1 MPARPMPILGP
12 MAPTPKRGLVPRD
25 AVALA
30 CAAGVA
36 VTLVSLLPV
45 ADIAYHSSTLHVAI
59 ETAATLI
66 ALLGAVLLVGRFARS
81 PMRSELVLAGAL
93 VLLGLTNLCFS
104 VIPWAIDEEPGHFHT
119 WAPIAGRLIGAAGLA
134 LGALLP
140 PEPVWRPRR
149 ALLRMLGGVAAALV
163 VTGVGAALL
172 APHLPVGIDP
182 SLPPDPSGPELMG
195 EPALLVTQIVGMLLY
210 AIAAVGFVRRAERTA
225 DELSAWLAAA
235 ATLAAFSR
243 LNYFLFPS
251 IYSEWVYA
259 GDFLRLAFYA
269 LILAGA
275 LREITAYQRELAEV
289 AVHRERRRIARELH
303 DGLAQELAYISGQA
317 RRLGAGHDDPAARI
331 ADAAARALDES
342 RQAIATL
349 ARPVNAPLDASV
361 SQAAEEVAA
370 RDGIPLRLDLA
381 PGLRAPDAVHDAL
394 TRIVREAVGNAIRHG
409 DASSVKI
416 TLSGSE
422 GVRLTVEDDGKGLP
436 ADAPN
441 GRGFGL
447 VSMRERAEA
456 LGGTLTAGPGD
467 DGGWRVEATL
477 PLTRARARS

>member
-12 MAPTPKRGLVPRD
+12 MVRTPKRGLAPRE

-30 CAAGVA
+30 CAAGIA

-45 ADIAYHSSTLHVAI
+45 ADIAYHSSTLHMAI

-66 ALLGAVLLVGRFARS
+66 ALLAAALLVGRFARA
-81 PMRSELVLAGAL
+81 PMWSELVLAGAL
-93 VLLGLTNLCFS
+93 LLLGLTNLCFS
-104 VIPWAIDEEPGHFHT
+104 VIPWAVDEEPGHFHT
-119 WAPIAGRLIGAAGLA
+119 WAPIAGRLLGAAGLA
-134 LGALLP
+134 IGALLP
-140 PEPVWRPRR
+140 AEPVWRPRR
-149 ALLRMLGGVAAALV
+149 ALLRMFGAVAVALV
-163 VTGVGAALL
+163 VTGVGAILL

-182 SLPPDPSGPELMG
+182 SVQPDPSGPDLVG
-195 EPALLVTQIVGMLLY
+195 EPALLVTQIVAMVLY
-210 AIAAVGFVRRAERTA
+210 AIAAIGFVRRAERTA
-225 DELSAWLAAA
+225 DDLAKWLAAA
-235 ATLAAFSR
+235 ATLAAFAR

-259 GDFLRLAFYA
+259 GDVLRLAFYA
-269 LILAGA
+269 LILVGA

-317 RRLGAGHDDPAARI
+317 RRLRTGRDDPAARI

-349 ARPVNAPLDASV
+349 ARPVNAPLDASI

-370 RDGIPLRLDLA
+370 RGGVPLQLDLA
-381 PGLRAPDAVHDAL
+381 TGLRAPDAVHDAL

-409 DASSVKI
+409 DAGSVRI
-416 TLSGSE
+416 TLSGSD
-422 GVRLTVEDDGKGLP
+422 GVRLTVEDDGTGLP

-456 LGGTLTAGPGD
+456 VGGTLELSPGGE
-467 DGGWRVEATL
+467 GGLRLEVRV
-477 PLTRARARS
+477 P

>member
-1 MPARPMPILGP
+1 MPARPLPILGP
-12 MAPTPKRGLVPRD
+12 MARTPKRGLAPRE

-45 ADIAYHSSTLHVAI
+45 ADIAYHSSTVHMAI

-66 ALLGAVLLVGRFARS
+66 ALLGAALLVGRFARA
-81 PMRSELVLAGAL
+81 PMQSELVLAGAL
-93 VLLGLTNLCFS
+93 LLLGLTNLCFS
-104 VIPWAIDEEPGHFHT
+104 VVAVSFKKKPGHFHT
-119 WAPIAGRLIGAAGLA
+119 WAPIVGRLLGAAGLA
-134 LGALLP
+134 IGALVP
-140 PEPVWRPRR
+140 AEPVWRPRR
-149 ALLRMLGGVAAALV
+149 ALLRMFGAVAVALV
-163 VTGVGAALL
+163 ATGVGAVLL

-182 SLPPDPSGPELMG
+182 SMPPDPSGPDLMG
-195 EPALLVTQIVGMLLY
+195 EPALLVTQIVAMLLY
-210 AIAAVGFVRRAERTA
+210 AFAAVAV
-225 DELSAWLAAA
+225 
-235 ATLAAFSR
+235 LAAFSR

-259 GDFLRLAFYA
+259 GDFLRVAFYS
-269 LILAGA
+269 LILIGA

-303 DGLAQELAYISGQA
+303 DGRAQELAYISSQA
-317 RRLGAGHDDPAARI
+317 QRLRTGGDDPAARI

-349 ARPVNAPLDASV
+349 ARPVNAPLDASIW
-361 SQAAEEVAA
+361 QAAEEVAA
-370 RDGIPLRLDLA
+370 RDGIPLHMELA
-381 PGLRAPDAVHDAL
+381 TGLRAPDAVHDAL

-409 DASSVKI
+409 GASSVTI

-456 LGGTLTAGPGD
+456 VGGTLELSPGGE
-467 DGGWRVEATL
+467 GGLHLEVRI
-477 PLTRARARS
+477 

>member
-1 MPARPMPILGP
+1 MPARPVPILGP
-12 MAPTPKRGLVPRD
+12 MARTPKRGLAPRE

-30 CAAGVA
+30 CAAGIA

-66 ALLGAVLLVGRFARS
+66 ALLGAALLVGRFARA
-81 PMRSELVLAGAL
+81 PMRPELVLAAAL
-93 VLLGLTNLCFS
+93 LLLGLTNLCFS
-104 VIPWAIDEEPGHFHT
+104 VIPWAVDEEPGHFHT
-119 WAPIAGRLIGAAGLA
+119 WAPIAGRLLGAAGLA

-140 PEPVWRPRR
+140 AEPVWRPRR
-149 ALLRMLGGVAAALV
+149 ALLRMLGAVVAALV
-163 VTGVGAALL
+163 VSGVGAALL
-172 APHLPVGIDP
+172 GHHLPVGIDP
-182 SLPPDPSGPELMG
+182 NLPPDPSGPDLVG
-195 EPALLVTQIVGMLLY
+195 EPALLITQIVGMLLY

-225 DELSAWLAAA
+225 DDLTTWLAAA
-235 ATLAAFSR
+235 ATLAAFSF

-275 LREITAYQRELAEV
+275 LREIAAYQRELAEL

-317 RRLGAGHDDPAARI
+317 RRLGTGRDDPASRI
-331 ADAAARALDES
+331 AEAAARALDES

-370 RDGIPLRLDLA
+370 RDGIPLRLELA
-381 PGLRAPDAVHDAL
+381 TGVHAPDAVHDAL

-409 DASSVKI
+409 DASSVTI
-416 TLSGSE
+416 TLTGSE
-422 GVRLTVEDDGKGLP
+422 GVRLTVEDNGTGLP
-436 ADAPN
+436 AEAPN

-456 LGGTLTAGPGD
+456 LGGTLELSPGRE
-467 DGGWRVEATL
+467 GGVHLEVRF
-477 PLTRARARS
+477 P

>member
-1 MPARPMPILGP
+1 MPTRPMPILGP
-12 MAPTPKRGLVPRD
+12 MARTPMSGLAPRE

-30 CAAGVA
+30 CAAGVG
-36 VTLVSLLPV
+36 VTLLSLVPV
-45 ADIAYHSSTLHVAI
+45 LDIAYRSSTLHVAI

-66 ALLGAVLLVGRFARS
+66 ALLGAALLVGRFARA
-81 PMRSELVLAGAL
+81 PMLSELVLAGAL
-93 VLLGLTNLCFS
+93 LLLGLTNLCFS
-104 VIPWAIDEEPGHFHT
+104 VIPWVVDAQPGHFHT
-119 WAPIAGRLIGAAGLA
+119 WAPIAGRLLGAAGLA

-140 PEPVWRPRR
+140 AEPVWRPRR
-149 ALLRMLGGVAAALV
+149 ALLRMLGGVVATLV
-163 VTGVGAALL
+163 VTGVGAAVL

-182 SLPPDPSGPELMG
+182 NVPPDPSGPELVG
-195 EPALLVTQIVGMLLY
+195 EPALLVAQIAGMLIY
-210 AIAAVGFVRRAERTA
+210 AIAAVGFVRRAERTVDDLA
-225 DELSAWLAAA
+225 TWLAAA

-317 RRLGAGHDDPAARI
+317 QRLRTGGDDPAARI

-349 ARPVNAPLDASV
+349 ARPVNAPLDASI

-370 RDGIPLRLDLA
+370 RDRIPLRLDLA
-381 PGLRAPDAVHDAL
+381 ADLQAPEAVHDAL

-409 DASSVKI
+409 DASSVTI
-416 TLSGSE
+416 TLTGSE
-422 GVRLTVEDDGKGLP
+422 GVRLTVEDNGKGLP
-436 ADAPN
+436 AGAPN

-456 LGGTLTAGPGD
+456 LGGTLELSPGSE
-467 DGGWRVEATL
+467 GGVHLEVRF
-477 PLTRARARS
+477 P